1 MIRMAITAVKVS
13 ENENETRKRW
23 IDLQQTDTEVIIDSF
38 YTRQI
43 HFHRRKC
50 IFSIFV
56 CL

>member
-1 MIRMAITAVKVS
+1 VIRMAITAVKVS